1 MWGIHRK
8 CGQEEKKKTM
18 FYCSVWNENGGL
30 NLAEKKKWLGSSMNL
45 FACFLVLL
53 GCCVPS
59 ESLLVLDAG
68 IIGLGKGDCSGF
80 RPQC

>member
-1 MWGIHRK
+1 MVRV
-8 CGQEEKKKTM
+8 
-18 FYCSVWNENGGL
+18 FNE
-30 NLAEKKKWLGSSMNL
+30 

-68 IIGLGKGDCSGF
+68 IIGLGKGDYSGF
-80 RPQC
+80 LTTVLGMRRRWDVES